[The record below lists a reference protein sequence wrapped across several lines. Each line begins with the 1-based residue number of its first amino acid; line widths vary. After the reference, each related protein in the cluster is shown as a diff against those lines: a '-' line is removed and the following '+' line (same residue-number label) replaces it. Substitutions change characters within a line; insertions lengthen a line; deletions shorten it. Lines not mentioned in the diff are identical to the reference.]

1 MYDPLVRVSSVDAVF
16 HILFEIKLVNHL
28 NSMKLT
34 LKVESDVLNPMKKF
48 LKL

>member
-1 MYDPLVRVSSVDAVF
+1 MDAVF
-16 HILFEIKLVNHL
+16 HIKFDIKSENHL
-28 NSMKLT
+28 NSMKFA